1 MRDLW
6 RIFWVFA
13 RIGSVTFGGG
23 YAMLPIIQRELV
35 EKRGWTSEENLLNY
49 FALGQSVPGVIA
61 VNAATFIGHER
72 RGVPGAIA
80 ATLGVIFP
88 SVVVITIIAA
98 FLQRFQEFG
107 AVQHAFAG
115 IRIGVVALIVSVV
128 LNLGRQTV
136 KNARNA
142 ALFFGA
148 LIAIGFFDISPIAIM
163 IFAAAVGMV
172 QVRRSSAWLSKRS
185 PEKENGG
192 E

>member
-1 MRDLW
+1 
-6 RIFWVFA
+6 
-13 RIGSVTFGGG
+13 
-23 YAMLPIIQRELV
+23 MLPIVQRELV
-35 EKRGWTSEENLLNY
+35 EKRGWTSQENLLNY

-80 ATLGVIFP
+80 ATFGVVFP

-98 FLQRFQEFG
+98 FLQRFQEFA

-115 IRIGVVALIVSVV
+115 IRIAVVALIASVV

-136 KNARNA
+136 KNAA
-142 ALFFGA
+142 STVLFIGA
-148 LIAIGFFDISPIAIM
+148 LGAIGFFDVSPIWVIV
-163 IFAAAVGMV
+163 IAAAVGVV
-172 QVRRSSAWLSKRS
+172 QALRSSAQLAKRA
-185 PEKENGG
+185 PQKENSS